1 MKKLVYFLS
10 VMMAFT
16 ACKSYDPYQE
26 SDLINQETEQKLDS
40 LYHLDLEDVELYK
53 GLKSIQE
60 FQENLVKEK
69 KELFKDEKLETFKSE
84 IIAFKEFEKYAK
96 LKDKIQRNQRLKY
109 DRIMDGYY
117 LKDNLD
123 PYSVFKLEKDYD
135 YIEKIKTGSLE
146 FYSRKGSLKYEIK
159 NDLIYFEGIDAPF
172 FIKESTGKGFSL
184 VNDDLEVVSF
194 KKGDENL
201 AVLGDFEAMDKNE
214 FYKFNL
220 SIVDY
225 DRIMIDGEEYKC
237 EIKREK
243 GYYRSYYDEYI
254 IQLYNVPFAKITDER
269 GIIVKKDDSAEQEEI
284 PAITVTLSLGKDPNN
299 NNHFDGIASLVY
311 HYKELWWRKFK
322 DMPRD
327 INEFMQE

>member
-1 MKKLVYFLS
+1 MKKAIYFLS
-10 VMMAFT
+10 VMIAFT

-84 IIAFKEFEKYAK
+84 IIAFKEFEDYGKI
-96 LKDKIQRNQRLKY
+96 KDKIQRNQRIKY

-117 LKDNLD
+117 WKDNLN
-123 PYSVFKLEKDYD
+123 PYSIFKLDKDID
-135 YIEKIKTGSLE
+135 YLAETKTGSLD

-159 NDLIYFEGIDAPF
+159 NDLIYFEGVDSPF
-172 FIKESTGKGFSL
+172 FIGESTGKGFSL
-184 VNDDLEVVSF
+184 VNEDMLVATF
-194 KKGDENL
+194 TKGDENL
-201 AVLGDFEAMDKNE
+201 VVLGDFEAMDKNE

-225 DRIMIDGEEYKC
+225 NRIMIDNEEYSC

-254 IQLYNVPFAKITDER
+254 IQLYNIPNAKITDER
-269 GIIVKKDDSAEQEEI
+269 GIIIKKGENVEQEDI
-284 PAITVTLSLGKDPNN
+284 PAITITLSLGKDPNN

-322 DMPRD
+322 DMPKD
-327 INEFMQE
+327 MNEFMKE